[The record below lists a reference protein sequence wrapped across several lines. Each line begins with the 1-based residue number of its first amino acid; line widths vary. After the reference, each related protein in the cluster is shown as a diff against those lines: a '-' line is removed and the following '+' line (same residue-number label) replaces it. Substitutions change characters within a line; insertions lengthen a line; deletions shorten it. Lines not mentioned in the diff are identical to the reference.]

1 MGQTI
6 SETLPLSVWIDMVLE
21 DAAEIWSSLPEVE
34 RRLDEMDYFEA
45 LPYLEEWALQ
55 EQRLKRLERH
65 YQEGDMTPQ
74 QQRRY
79 EELLKIIERN
89 RPIIERLLS

>member
-1 MGQTI
+1 MAQTI
-6 SETLPLSVWIDMVLE
+6 SETLPLNAWLVIVLE

-34 RRLDEMDYFEA
+34 RRLDELDYFEA

-65 YQEGDMTPQ
+65 YQAGDMIPK

-79 EELLKIIERN
+79 EELLEIVGRN
-89 RPIIERLLS
+89 RPIVERLLR